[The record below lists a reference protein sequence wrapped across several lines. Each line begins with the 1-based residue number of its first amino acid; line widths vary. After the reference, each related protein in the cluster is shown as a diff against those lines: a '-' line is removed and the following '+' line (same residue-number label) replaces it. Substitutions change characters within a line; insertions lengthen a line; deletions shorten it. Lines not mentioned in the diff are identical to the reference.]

1 MRIQVKVETIRDV
14 ADVSGVQMKEIA
26 AHLGLSV
33 TMTHLKFK
41 GTRSIFIDE
50 CGKIAAALNSGGR
63 VSIQPEDVIKL
74 IGKKNLKVRGYAS

>member
-1 MRIQVKVETIRDV
+1 
-14 ADVSGVQMKEIA
+14 
-26 AHLGLSV
+26 
-33 TMTHLKFK
+33 MTHLKFK